1 MAFEIEVT
9 NEILELAGSPHVDP
23 CDTGN
28 CLIHWTITQQLGI
41 KQKQVSV
48 GFSEIVIDGKAYE
61 CSEELRQWQVN
72 VCNKYLV
79 DVEGV
84 DTKDVAPYADPKPI
98 TIHFHEWDEDEKD
111 TDEERVGCVSILDD
125 HAVRIYLKE

>member
-1 MAFEIEVT
+1 MSFEVEVT
-9 NEILELAGSPHVDP
+9 NEIIELVGSQHVDP

-48 GFSEIVIDGKAYE
+48 GFDEIVIDGKAYE
-61 CSEELRQWQVN
+61 CSEELRQWQVDAF
-72 VCNKYLV
+72 NKYLV
-79 DVEGV
+79 DFQGYDIQVV
-84 DTKDVAPYADPKPI
+84 SSYIDTQPI
-98 TIHFHEWDEDEKD
+98 TLHFHEWDADEKEP
-111 TDEERVGCVSILDD
+111 DEERVGCVSIIDD